1 MINENFIT
9 DIAIESAE
17 SAKLNDRCE
26 QEILSFGI
34 SKKCLNI
41 KTKEMS
47 ERTNKPLGMYVSFDC
62 DRRIYTS
69 PRVAKAI
76 ESHLCD
82 TIRQLIGVRPKTK
95 PVLIACLGNGNI
107 TSDSLGDRVFDKLAI
122 EADKKAQNGD
132 KPPVLAIS
140 TSVFGKTGIESA
152 RFVRAISKELS
163 PSHVILVDSL
173 ATSAP
178 KRVGLSFQLST
189 AGITPGSGVYGGK
202 ERIDKSVLGV
212 PTVSIGVP
220 TLLALGTMM
229 HGVFLDYM
237 QMIGG
242 ELDEYKYRELLSS
255 KMLSNMVV
263 APKDVDV
270 YVENASVIIANA
282 INSAFGVG

>member
-9 DIAIESAE
+9 DIAFESAE
-17 SAKLNDRCE
+17 SASLLGRCE

-34 SKKCLNI
+34 SKKSLNI

-62 DRRIYTS
+62 DKRIYS
-69 PRVAKAI
+69 HPRVAKAI
-76 ESHLCD
+76 ESHICETL
-82 TIRQLIGVRPKTK
+82 THLIGVRPKSK

-107 TSDSLGDRVFDKLAI
+107 TSDSLGDRVFDKLNI
-122 EADKKAQNGD
+122 GVDKNAQNGD
-132 KPPVLAIS
+132 KQPVLAIS
-140 TSVFGKTGIESA
+140 TSVFGKTGIQSA
-152 RFVRAISKELS
+152 QIVRAVCKEIS
-163 PSHVILVDSL
+163 PSCVLLVDSL

-189 AGITPGSGVYGGK
+189 AGITPGSGVCGGK

-220 TLLALGTMM
+220 TLLSLGTMM
-229 HGVFLDYM
+229 HSVFSDYM

-282 INSAFGVG
+282 INSAF